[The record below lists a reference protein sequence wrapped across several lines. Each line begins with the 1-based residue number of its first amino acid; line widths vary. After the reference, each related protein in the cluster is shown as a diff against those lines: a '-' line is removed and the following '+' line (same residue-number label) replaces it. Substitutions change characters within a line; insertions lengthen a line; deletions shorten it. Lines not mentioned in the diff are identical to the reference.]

1 MGTRVAIKSAHVGD
15 FLKCFSR
22 DSAGNWTCLEACEIV
37 LPGGR
42 VQVAADTQFKAGT
55 KFMDVDIAEMLD
67 QEYRKASQ
75 AAASPRA

>member
-1 MGTRVAIKSAHVGD
+1 VGD

-22 DSAGNWTCLEACEIV
+22 ESAGNWTCRRACEIE
-37 LPGGR
+37 LPSGR
-42 VQVAADTQFKAGT
+42 IQVAVNTRFTAGT

-75 AAASPRA
+75 AAASARA